1 MDFLS
6 TPLLVTVIL
15 GSVGLAI
22 PIIDSLKKERGANNR
37 LYCGIAVGA
46 LILIISIIIIRV
58 LSGEQIPTIEFG
70 KGMLADDMFGAFF
83 GITLL
88 IVSIMVTVSSWDFM
102 KNKTNPAA
110 YYSLILLS
118 SIGMILIAYSTDLV
132 MLLVAWELMS
142 IPTYALAAFSKRDP
156 ISNEAAIKYF
166 LFGAL
171 SSAILVFAIGLVY
184 GITGTTNIGQ
194 ALVSMVNV
202 QKDLIPV
209 SLLALALFI
218 AGFGFKMGL
227 VPFHMWLP
235 DAYEGAPTT
244 IGALLSAGTK
254 KAGFAAAIR
263 VIILAIFVLHL
274 DWSVLL
280 AIIAIFT
287 MTIGNL
293 GALVQKSVPRILA
306 YSSIAQ
312 AGYIMIGLA
321 LAPYNDQALAGSLF
335 HILNHAVMKAAA
347 FIAVAAVAISLTS
360 YSLEKY
366 RGLARRMP
374 LTAIALSIS
383 LLALAG
389 VPPLNGFWSKL
400 VLFGSAINSGPEVW
414 WGPYLAIAGVLNS
427 ALSLGYYAWI
437 MRKMYMEDSPDTS
450 RVKEPR
456 AISAVLI
463 FAMIFMVGFGIWHA
477 DPHPGNISI
486 TSNGTIILYDFGMV
500 GRIDDET
507 RRRLVRLYL
516 GLVDKDP
523 VRTTD
528 VLIELGTLEATV
540 DRRLVERGL
549 ELSIQSLHARRVRI
563 PFGQKLPIISEFLN
577 LGIVLITCIYI
588 IL

>member
-1 MDFLS
+1 VISVGAIIL
-6 TPLLVTVIL
+6 IL
-15 GSVGLAI
+15 G
-22 PIIDSLKKERGANNR
+22 
-37 LYCGIAVGA
+37 
-46 LILIISIIIIRV
+46 IISIR
-58 LSGEQIPTIEFG
+58 LFSGEPIPTIEFG

-83 GITLL
+83 AISLL
-88 IVSIMVTVSSWDFM
+88 IVSVMVTASSWNYM

-171 SSAILVFAIGLVY
+171 SSAILVVAIGLVY

-194 ALVSMVNV
+194 AIISMVNV
-202 QKDLIPV
+202 QQDLVPIT
-209 SLLALALFI
+209 LLAVALFI

-235 DAYEGAPTT
+235 DAYEGAPTP
-244 IGALLSAGTK
+244 IGALLAAGTK

-263 VIILAIFVLHL
+263 VIVLAVFVLHL
-274 DWSVLL
+274 DWSMTL
-280 AIIAIFT
+280 AIIAVFT
-287 MTIGNL
+287 MTLGNL

-312 AGYIMIGLA
+312 AGYIMIGLS
-321 LAPYNDQALAGSLF
+321 LAPYSDQALGGSLF
-335 HILNHAVMKAAA
+335 HIINHAVMKSAA
-347 FIAVAAVAISLTS
+347 FIAVAAVAITLAS
-360 YSLEKY
+360 YSIEKY

-400 VLFGSAINSGPEVW
+400 VLFNSAIVTGPEVW

-437 MRKMYMEDSPDTS
+437 MRKMYMEDSPETS

-477 DPHPGNISI
+477 P
-486 TSNGTIILYDFGMV
+486 ILDFATNSV
-500 GRIDDET
+500 PNLSQ
-507 RRRLVRLYL
+507 LVS
-516 GLVDKDP
+516 
-523 VRTTD
+523 
-528 VLIELGTLEATV
+528 VLPSV
-540 DRRLVERGL
+540 
-549 ELSIQSLHARRVRI
+549 
-563 PFGQKLPIISEFLN
+563 PIK
-577 LGIVLITCIYI
+577 
-588 IL
+588 

>member
-22 PIIDSLKKERGANNR
+22 PIIDSLRKERGAGNK
-37 LYCGIAVGA
+37 LYCGISVGA
-46 LILIISIIIIRV
+46 IILIIGIIIIRI
-58 LSGEQIPTIEFG
+58 LSGEPIPTIEFG

-83 GITLL
+83 AISLL
-88 IVSIMVTVSSWDFM
+88 IVSIMVTASSWNYM
-102 KNKTNPAA
+102 KNRTNPAA

-171 SSAILVFAIGLVY
+171 SSAILVVAIGLVY
-184 GITGTTNIGQ
+184 GVTGTTNIGQ
-194 ALVSMVNV
+194 AIISMINV
-202 QKDLIPV
+202 QQDLVPITI
-209 SLLALALFI
+209 LALALFI

-235 DAYEGAPTT
+235 DAYEGAPTP
-244 IGALLSAGTK
+244 IGALLAAGTK

-263 VIILAIFVLHL
+263 VIVLAVFVLHL
-274 DWSVLL
+274 DWSMTL
-280 AIIAIFT
+280 AIIAVFT
-287 MTIGNL
+287 MTLGNL

-321 LAPYNDQALAGSLF
+321 LAPYSDQALGGSLF
-335 HILNHAVMKAAA
+335 HIINHAVMKSAA
-347 FIAVAAVAISLTS
+347 FIAVAAVAITLAS
-360 YSLEKY
+360 YSIEKY
-366 RGLARRMP
+366 RGLAKKMP

-400 VLFGSAINSGPEVW
+400 VLFNSAIVTGPEVW

-437 MRKMYMEDSPDTS
+437 MRKMYMEDSPETS

-477 DPHPGNISI
+477 P
-486 TSNGTIILYDFGMV
+486 ILEFATNSV
-500 GRIDDET
+500 PNLSQ
-507 RRRLVRLYL
+507 LVS
-516 GLVDKDP
+516 
-523 VRTTD
+523 
-528 VLIELGTLEATV
+528 VLPSVPL
-540 DRRLVERGL
+540 
-549 ELSIQSLHARRVRI
+549 
-563 PFGQKLPIISEFLN
+563 K
-577 LGIVLITCIYI
+577 
-588 IL
+588 

>member
-1 MDFLS
+1 
-6 TPLLVTVIL
+6 
-15 GSVGLAI
+15 
-22 PIIDSLKKERGANNR
+22 
-37 LYCGIAVGA
+37 
-46 LILIISIIIIRV
+46 
-58 LSGEQIPTIEFG
+58 
-70 KGMLADDMFGAFF
+70 MFGAFF
-83 GITLL
+83 AISLL
-88 IVSIMVTVSSWDFM
+88 IVSILVTASSWNYM

-171 SSAILVFAIGLVY
+171 SSAILVVAIGLVY

-194 ALVSMVNV
+194 AIVSMVNV
-202 QKDLIPV
+202 QPDLVPIT
-209 SLLALALFI
+209 LLAVALFI

-235 DAYEGAPTT
+235 DAYEGAPTP
-244 IGALLSAGTK
+244 IGALLAAGTK

-263 VIILAIFVLHL
+263 VIVLAVFVLHL
-274 DWSVLL
+274 DWSMTL
-280 AIIAIFT
+280 AIIAVFT
-287 MTIGNL
+287 MTLGNL

-321 LAPYNDQALAGSLF
+321 LAPYSDQALGGSLF
-335 HILNHAVMKAAA
+335 HIINHAVMKSAA
-347 FIAVAAVAISLTS
+347 FIAVAAVAVTLAS
-360 YSLEKY
+360 YSIEKY
-366 RGLARRMP
+366 RGLAKRMP

-400 VLFGSAINSGPEVW
+400 VLFNSAIVTGPEIW

-437 MRKMYMEDSPDTS
+437 MRKMYMEEGPDMT

-477 DPHPGNISI
+477 P
-486 TSNGTIILYDFGMV
+486 ILDFATHSV
-500 GRIDDET
+500 PNLSQ
-507 RRRLVRLYL
+507 LVS
-516 GLVDKDP
+516 
-523 VRTTD
+523 
-528 VLIELGTLEATV
+528 VLPSV
-540 DRRLVERGL
+540 
-549 ELSIQSLHARRVRI
+549 
-563 PFGQKLPIISEFLN
+563 PIK
-577 LGIVLITCIYI
+577 
-588 IL
+588 

>member
-1 MDFLS
+1 MDFFS

-15 GSVGLAI
+15 GAVGLAI
-22 PIIDSLKKERGANNR
+22 PIIDALKKERGANNS
-37 LYCGIAVGA
+37 LYCGISVGA
-46 LILIISIIIIRV
+46 IILVIGIIIFRI
-58 LSGEQIPTIEFG
+58 LFGESIPTIEFG
-70 KGMLADDMFGAFF
+70 KSMLADDMFGSFF
-83 GITLL
+83 AITLL
-88 IVSIMVTVSSWDFM
+88 IVSVMVTASSWNYM

-171 SSAILVFAIGLVY
+171 SSAILVLAIGLVY
-184 GITGTTNIGQ
+184 GVTGTTNIGE
-194 ALVSMVNV
+194 AIVSMVNV
-202 QKDLIPV
+202 QKDLVPV
-209 SLLALALFI
+209 TLLALALFI

-244 IGALLSAGTK
+244 IGALLAAGTK

-263 VIILAIFVLHL
+263 VIVLATFVLHL
-274 DWSVLL
+274 DWAAAL
-280 AIIAIFT
+280 AVIAIFT
-287 MTIGNL
+287 MTLGNL

-321 LAPYNDQALAGSLF
+321 LAPYSDQALGGSLF
-335 HILNHAVMKAAA
+335 HILNHAVMKSAA
-347 FIAVAAVAISLTS
+347 FIAAAAVSITLAS
-360 YSLEKY
+360 YSIEKY
-366 RGLARRMP
+366 RGLAKRMP
-374 LTAIALSIS
+374 ITAIALTIS

-400 VLFGSAINSGPEVW
+400 VLFNAAIVTGPEIW

-437 MRKMYMEDSPDTS
+437 MRKMYMEESPDTTK
-450 RVKEPR
+450 VKEPR
-456 AISAVLI
+456 AMLAVLI
-463 FAMIFMVGFGIWHA
+463 FSMIFMVGFGIWHA
-477 DPHPGNISI
+477 P
-486 TSNGTIILYDFGMV
+486 ILEFATNSV
-500 GRIDDET
+500 PNLSQLT
-507 RRRLVRLYL
+507 A
-516 GLVDKDP
+516 
-523 VRTTD
+523 
-528 VLIELGTLEATV
+528 VLPSFPTG
-540 DRRLVERGL
+540 
-549 ELSIQSLHARRVRI
+549 
-563 PFGQKLPIISEFLN
+563 
-577 LGIVLITCIYI
+577 
-588 IL
+588 